1 MTVQVNG
8 EPCQLPDVA
17 TIAAL
22 LEHLQLPRDGVAV
35 AVNAHVV
42 PKTTH
47 RTHRLAAGDRVEIVR
62 AVGGG

>member
-1 MTVQVNG
+1 MTIQVNG
-8 EPCQLPDVA
+8 EPAELPDVTTVA
-17 TIAAL
+17 QL
-22 LEHLQLPRDGVAV
+22 LERLELPRDGVAV

-47 RTHRLAAGDRVEIVR
+47 ATHRLSEGDRVEIVR

>member
-8 EPCQLPDVA
+8 EPSELPEA
-17 TIAAL
+17 TTVSEL
-22 LEHLQLPRDGVAV
+22 LERLQLPRDGVAV

-42 PKTTH
+42 PMTTH
-47 RTHRLAAGDRVEIVR
+47 PDHRLADGDRVEIVR